1 MGLCFAGTREII
13 SAEELAEQVGGE
25 RRPRNPQE
33 RCETFVQ
40 RLLEYCDRW

>member
-25 RRPRNPQE
+25 RPRNPQE

-40 RLLEYCDRW
+40 RLLEYCGR